1 MDNFEWRSGYNERFG
16 LYHVDFEDPDRPRT
30 PRESADVYAK
40 IVKDNGFPVE
50 SGVHTELWC
59 GCGDVG
65 VTVYDSMCV

>member
-50 SGVHTELWC
+50 SGVHTEL
-59 GCGDVG
+59 
-65 VTVYDSMCV
+65 